1 MLTSSNFILRVYL
14 ACLMRNIYIEQEGYK
29 LLLSYDLDIG
39 PNGYW
44 ITEKIYDE
52 KRCISEACK
61 ANFIKKSNTKFFL
74 SDCSVNIVAIHGL
87 LYSFENENP
96 FESSGKVY
104 VDGSWQKLNA
114 TVQIK
119 PNSSAPFP
127 IYTIPYYVRKI

>member
-61 ANFIKKSNTKFFL
+61 ANFIKKK
-74 SDCSVNIVAIHGL
+74 
-87 LYSFENENP
+87 
-96 FESSGKVY
+96 
-104 VDGSWQKLNA
+104 
-114 TVQIK
+114 
-119 PNSSAPFP
+119 
-127 IYTIPYYVRKI
+127 